1 MDSPWRTEYLTLLL
15 NRTSRALEG
24 LRRSTKPGD
33 AGRLEELTERYA
45 DLARMKEEWDK
56 WQR

>member
-1 MDSPWRTEYLTLLL
+1 MTLLL